1 MNIATRF
8 TFLFI
13 AMFSF
18 PSLYASYYAGEI
30 TYQYIGA
37 NTITAVVTTYTRASS
52 GASFRD
58 SLPISW
64 GDGTVEVIARVNGNN
79 LTGDTLPNDMMINH
93 YVGTHVY
100 TAVPVSGFAV
110 ISFTDPNRNANII
123 NIANS
128 VNVPF
133 YIEDTIWFAAQAGN
147 NNGPVLLYP
156 PVDYAFAG
164 DTFFVNPAAYD
175 IEADSLTFEM
185 AVPLQA
191 AGIIVPGYAGPS
203 TIPTPNSPNNV
214 ISINPL
220 TGEIIWATPQEAG
233 LYDIAILIHEYRF
246 GQILSTMRRDMLIA
260 VLNDTTA
267 PPHLMGTFTD
277 TVIAPGTALSLPYS
291 ASGDPGYTDSMSA
304 YSGIFFL
311 SGSNAAFVSTPTVQS
326 TSGTLTWT
334 PGPNQYK
341 QIETRIVAVSD
352 LQECANLHSVINAF
366 RVTVVDT
373 NFTTGLADIAGTKDI
388 VVYPVPA
395 NNILHV
401 NTALPPG
408 TAIIDMIGREYSAK
422 ISDQQIDI
430 SGLTAGI
437 YLLRWQD
444 EGKTIICRFI
454 KE

>member
-1 MNIATRF
+1 
-8 TFLFI
+8 
-13 AMFSF
+13 
-18 PSLYASYYAGEI
+18 
-30 TYQYIGA
+30 
-37 NTITAVVTTYTRASS
+37 
-52 GASFRD
+52 
-58 SLPISW
+58 
-64 GDGTVEVIARVNGNN
+64 
-79 LTGDTLPNDMMINH
+79 
-93 YVGTHVY
+93 
-100 TAVPVSGFAV
+100 
-110 ISFTDPNRNANII
+110 
-123 NIANS
+123 
-128 VNVPF
+128 
-133 YIEDTIWFAAQAGN
+133 
-147 NNGPVLLYP
+147 
-156 PVDYAFAG
+156 
-164 DTFFVNPAAYD
+164 
-175 IEADSLTFEM
+175 
-185 AVPLQA
+185 
-191 AGIIVPGYAGPS
+191 
-203 TIPTPNSPNNV
+203 
-214 ISINPL
+214 
-220 TGEIIWATPQEAG
+220 
-233 LYDIAILIHEYRF
+233 
-246 GQILSTMRRDMLIA
+246 
-260 VLNDTTA
+260 
-267 PPHLMGTFTD
+267 
-277 TVIAPGTALSLPYS
+277 
-291 ASGDPGYTDSMSA
+291 
-304 YSGIFFL
+304 
-311 SGSNAAFVSTPTVQS
+311 VQS